1 MCDKEPYYTDYRTAV
16 NWCGNDYVLCNNI
29 LEVDFTLCDNARFEW
44 NDNTEIFQ
52 WYLTDANTDTIEY
65 LEKTFGLLFT
75 YSEVL
80 NLYVLCVD
88 HFGTSWSHVPC
99 KVLNETWIDFNGDK
113 FKFEH

>member
-29 LEVDFTLCDNARFEW
+29 AELDSTIYDNARFEW
-44 NDNTEIFQ
+44 KENTDIFQ

-75 YSEVL
+75 YSEL
-80 NLYVLCVD
+80 LDLYVLCVD
-88 HFGTSWSHVPC
+88 HFGTSWSYVPC
-99 KVLNETWIDFNGDK
+99 EVLSETWITFNGDK